1 MPTKE
6 EQYYTVLQ
14 FLDEQT
20 KRGNLN
26 PEALTSFKETI
37 RDNKYIST
45 YIRSLKSKMEK
56 INSIEDVRRDIAR
69 STRLFDSSVSYEV
82 KSLLRSIPN
91 YTPNIDPVN
100 IINDIIYNALDRE
113 GKICD
118 FRDSIFPDTKIGR
131 CEYGNHGEDI
141 PVEDIL
147 TEKQNEKFK
156 EIGKKQDWGTAYEY
170 FEDELNPSNQELTM
184 ILYQDEDTH
193 KFVDDESCYA
203 CKTCC
208 DGMSE
213 SGDCEVV
220 CDMEASN

>member
-14 FLDEQT
+14 FLDEQA
-20 KRGNLN
+20 KKCSLN

-37 RDNKYIST
+37 RDNKYVST
-45 YIRSLKSKMEK
+45 YIRSLKVKMEK
-56 INSIEDVRRDIAR
+56 INSINDVISDIAK
-69 STRLFDSSVSYEV
+69 SPRLFDSNISDEV
-82 KSLLRSIPN
+82 KSLLQCIPN

-100 IINDIIYNALDRE
+100 IINDIISNALYRE

-118 FRDSIFPDTKIGR
+118 FRDSIHPDTKIGR
-131 CEYGNHGEDI
+131 CEYVHHENI
-141 PVEDIL
+141 QVEDIL
-147 TEKQNEKFK
+147 TEKQHEKFK
-156 EIGKKQDWGTAYEY
+156 EIEKKQDWGTAHDH
-170 FEDELNPSNQELTM
+170 FEDTLNPSNQELTM
-184 ILYQDEDTH
+184 ILYQDEYTR
-193 KFVDDESCYA
+193 KFVDDDSCYA

-220 CDMEASN
+220 CDMEDSN